1 MLRHTV
7 RLGRIVVGLLLVVVG
22 IILALPLVPGP
33 GLVVVAIGGGRIM
46 KRELTPHTRATA

>member
-7 RLGRIVVGLLLVVVG
+7 CATRIAPGAVLVLLG

-33 GLVVVAIGGGRIM
+33 GACVTGFGIHSAV
-46 KRELTPHTRATA
+46 